1 MAADKL
7 EVELGL
13 YSIQV
18 GDWSE
23 GYVLAWVGSGE
34 SENEDS
40 DETNE
45 VTKIRCVHNSTK
57 FCPSPV

>member
-1 MAADKL
+1 M

-23 GYVLAWVGSGE
+23 GYVLEWVGSGE

-40 DETNE
+40 DKTNE
-45 VTKIRCVHNSTK
+45 VMKIRCVHNSTK